1 MILQDLYSR
10 VIFILGVCLFVCAL
24 VLQSLPRYPG
34 LPEGL
39 CRILNEVSESDLVP
53 RVYDIWSEFC
63 LLILLCTR
71 WSL

>member
-53 RVYDIWSEFC
+53 RVSEFC